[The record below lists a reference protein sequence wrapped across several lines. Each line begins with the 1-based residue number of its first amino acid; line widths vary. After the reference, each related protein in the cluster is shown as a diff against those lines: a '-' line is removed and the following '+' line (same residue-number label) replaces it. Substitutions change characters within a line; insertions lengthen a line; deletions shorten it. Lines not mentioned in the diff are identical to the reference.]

1 MAPNVKRRKDVSEW
15 DGLRALFYEVVAQER
30 GALTL
35 YRSGRVA
42 LRSIWRSKKPIGLRI
57 LALRLEL
64 RLRAADR
71 FYREES
77 GLKALLFLALERLLD
92 ARQEGWRLD
101 SVLSRRLRKQRF
113 CEVIQRQQSQKQ
125 ETAAEYAQLGSTKR
139 T

>member
-1 MAPNVKRRKDVSEW
+1 MDPNVKRRKDVSEW
-15 DGLRALFYEVVAQER
+15 GGLRALFYEVVAQER

-64 RLRAADR
+64 RLRAADQ

-92 ARQEGWRLD
+92 VRQEGWRLD

-125 ETAAEYAQLGSTKR
+125 ETAAEYAQPGSTKR

>member
-1 MAPNVKRRKDVSEW
+1 MDPNVKRRKDVSEW

-71 FYREES
+71 FYREKS

-92 ARQEGWRLD
+92 VRQEGWRLD

-113 CEVIQRQQSQKQ
+113 WEVIQGQQSQKQ
-125 ETAAEYAQLGSTKR
+125 ETAAEYAQPGSTKR

>member
-1 MAPNVKRRKDVSEW
+1 MDPNVKRRKDVSEW

-64 RLRAADR
+64 RLRVADR

-92 ARQEGWRLD
+92 VRQEGWRLD

-113 CEVIQRQQSQKQ
+113 WEVIQGQQSQKQ
-125 ETAAEYAQLGSTKR
+125 ETAAEYAQPGS
-139 T
+139 